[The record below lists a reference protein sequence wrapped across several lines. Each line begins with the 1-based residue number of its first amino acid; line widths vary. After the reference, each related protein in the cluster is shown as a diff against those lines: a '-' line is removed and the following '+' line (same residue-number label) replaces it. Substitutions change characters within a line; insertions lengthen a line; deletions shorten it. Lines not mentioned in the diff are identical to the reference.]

1 MKRITLILALV
12 VAVAMSAV
20 AQPKKMSK
28 EMQEKVFNGKAKMMQ
43 KELRLTDEQ
52 MVDFLPV
59 YKAFQEDVLSI
70 KPKRIEGDSLTSQKA
85 YDRVVNR
92 LEYHEKVIAVQKK
105 AIKNLQPILTPKQL
119 VKFLDAENKVQK
131 GIRRFKNDRKG
142 APHMGKDSIGKKH
155 RPHRDKKHAF
165 RKPMRNGEKGGNPTP
180 ETKE

>member
-12 VAVAMSAV
+12 VTVAMSAV

-105 AIKNLQPILTPKQL
+105 AI
-119 VKFLDAENKVQK
+119 
-131 GIRRFKNDRKG
+131 
-142 APHMGKDSIGKKH
+142 
-155 RPHRDKKHAF
+155 
-165 RKPMRNGEKGGNPTP
+165 
-180 ETKE
+180 

>member
-52 MVDFLPV
+52 MVEFLPV

-105 AIKNLQPILTPKQL
+105 AIKKLQPILTPKQL
-119 VKFLDAENKVQK
+119 VKFLDAENK
-131 GIRRFKNDRKG
+131 G
-142 APHMGKDSIGKKH
+142 APHMGKDSIGKMH
-155 RPHRDKKHAF
+155 RPHRDKKHVF
-165 RKPMRNGEKGGNPTP
+165 RKPMRNGEKDSNLTP
-180 ETKE
+180 EAKE